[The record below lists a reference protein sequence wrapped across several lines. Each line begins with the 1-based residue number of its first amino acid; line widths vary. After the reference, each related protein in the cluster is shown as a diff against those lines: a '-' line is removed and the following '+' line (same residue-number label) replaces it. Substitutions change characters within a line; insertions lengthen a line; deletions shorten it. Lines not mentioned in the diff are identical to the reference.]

1 MVTTQEPAKLIVK
14 VPPASL
20 ERCALGEACPTR
32 LTCELARQCLPQD
45 KPDPNVKYA
54 WANAICVLFI
64 LIGLYGLKSPL
75 FILPAEAKAEEVVV
89 PVLFM
94 PPPPSMQ
101 SQSLAPASES
111 APAPDSIAEPMEM
124 PEVAPAV
131 APENANVAFAV
142 PVEGPVR
149 VVAAQYAAA
158 PPVIRKVVAPPPPG
172 PTGNGTGGTGDA
184 VEFSPG
190 GGDGGKYPQPTY
202 PALALS
208 RGYQGVTVL
217 EIVVDRT
224 GFPSSI
230 SVRDSS
236 GWDILDDEAAYTVK
250 RKWRWPAGPQ
260 RHYLVPFKFQI
271 NQKK

>member
-1 MVTTQEPAKLIVK
+1 MIIK

-20 ERCALGEACPTR
+20 ERCSLGDACPTR

-45 KPDPNVKYA
+45 KPDPNIKYA

-64 LIGLYGLKSPL
+64 LIGFYGLKSPL
-75 FILPAEAKAEEVVV
+75 FILPVEAKAQEVVV

-124 PEVAPAV
+124 PEIAPAV
-131 APENANVAFAV
+131 APASANVAFAV

-158 PPVIRKVVAPPPPG
+158 PPVLRKVVAPPPQAG
-172 PTGNGTGGTGDA
+172 PAGNGTGGTGEA
-184 VEFSPG
+184 VAFSPG
-190 GGDGGKYPQPTY
+190 VGDGGTYPEMKYPDYARRLQLQGTVMLEVSVDKTGY
-202 PALALS
+202 PAS
-208 RGYQGVTVL
+208 V
-217 EIVVDRT
+217 
-224 GFPSSI
+224 

-236 GWDILDDEAAYTVK
+236 GSQYLDEPALKHLKKY
-250 RKWRWPAGPQ
+250 WRWPAG
-260 RHYLVPFKFQI
+260 RERLYLVPFKFQL
-271 NQKK
+271 K